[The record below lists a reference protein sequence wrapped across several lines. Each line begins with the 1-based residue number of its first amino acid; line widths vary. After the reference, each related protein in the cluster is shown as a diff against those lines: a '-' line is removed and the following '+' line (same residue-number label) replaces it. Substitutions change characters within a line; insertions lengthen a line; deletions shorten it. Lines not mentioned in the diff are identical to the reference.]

1 MKLNNSIALIIITT
15 FILLAGCGEDDPAGP
30 SGKSR
35 TLFMR
40 EQPDTHSHV
49 GDTLTLWAQATD
61 TSGDSV
67 YYEMENILI
76 KYIQMNPAD
85 TDFDPVTGEFRF
97 YPTGADMESQQ
108 FVFRAYNTRGDVDS
122 TRFYVMV
129 AYEPHPPDPNS
140 SMIID
145 HTCCDIY
152 AIPREEI
159 QGAIDNLVIAYGHTS
174 HGSQL
179 VTGMDSLAA
188 FLGDGLYNY
197 SSTGA
202 DNTLRLIDRPFGV
215 SDLGNPDG
223 SSWEA
228 ATRTYLDANPDVNV
242 VIWSW
247 CGQVADASESY
258 IDNYLSLMTGL
269 ENDYP
274 DVDFVYMT
282 GHLTGEAAGSNIFVR
297 NRQIRD
303 YCINNDRILYDFADI
318 ESYDP
323 DGIYYADKL
332 TDDNCD
338 YDSDNDG
345 YQDANWAI
353 EWQNSHPGEWY
364 QCIAAHTQPLNAN
377 LKAYAAW
384 HLWARLGGW
393 DGSSD

>member
-1 MKLNNSIALIIITT
+1 MKLNTAIALIIIIS
-15 FILLAGCGEDDPAGP
+15 FILAAGCGEDNPAGA
-30 SGKSR
+30 GAEDGE
-35 TLFMR
+35 TLSIH
-40 EQPDTHSHV
+40 QQADTNSYV
-49 GDTLTLWAQATD
+49 GDTLTIHARATESD
-61 TSGDSV
+61 GDSI
-67 YYEMENILI
+67 YFEMELI
-76 KYIQMNPAD
+76 PDVQTGQPD
-85 TDFDPVTGEFRF
+85 TDFDPVTGEFIF
-97 YPTGADMESQQ
+97 YPAAGDKPFQD
-108 FVFRAYNTRGDVDS
+108 FIFRVFDTSGDQDS
-122 TRFYVMV
+122 TTFRVNV
-129 AYEPHPPDPNS
+129 SDSPSPPEG

-152 AIPREEI
+152 AIPREAI

-215 SDLGNPDG
+215 PDLGNPDG
-223 SSWEA
+223 SSWES

-282 GHLTGEAAGSNIFVR
+282 GHLIGASTGNNIFVR
-297 NRQIRD
+297 NQQIRD

-332 TDDNCD
+332 ADDNCD

-345 YQDANWAI
+345 YQDANWAT
-353 EWQNSHPGEWY
+353 EWQNAHPGEWY